1 MLKASVLP
9 TIHFPAAMKT
19 LVLCNLFKGLVLDL
33 PSHSRAG
40 ILSLGK
46 KMKEKMT
53 IVLFRLIWGRDLR
66 WQTARTNVMA
76 NLNLC

>member
-1 MLKASVLP
+1 
-9 TIHFPAAMKT
+9 MKT

-40 ILSLGK
+40 ILPLGK
-46 KMKEKMT
+46 KMKNKMT
-53 IVLFRLIWGRDLR
+53 IVLFRLIWGRDLP